1 MQELDVKNKTDPII
15 HGSNMNK
22 DLMIEAVGEALEEV
36 GAFHLISSEQK
47 EKMADVLL
55 GWYDSDREM
64 YSYTVPSSKDLEDNE
79 IRRLKE
85 VLEKEREGSRQ
96 REWIY
101 RESIARSCEGNFDAK
116 DVYIKDGH
124 VEIWPG

>member
-1 MQELDVKNKTDPII
+1 
-15 HGSNMNK
+15 MNK

-47 EKMADVLL
+47 EKMAEVLL

-85 VLEKEREGSRQ
+85 VLEKERKESQ
-96 REWIY
+96 EREWIY
-101 RESIARSCEGNFDAK
+101 QDNIAKRCGFHVEGRN
-116 DVYIKDGH
+116 VHIKDGH
-124 VEIWPG
+124 VEIWTN